1 MAYAEPE
8 GLTETELLAARE
20 ELEKPDR
27 KTRTHAAI
35 ALKIAGADL
44 SEIAEVLGYA
54 SVTQARQ
61 AVEAGLASTVDDD
74 TREKARK
81 LANLRYERLLRSVW
95 VKATQEIV
103 KDPVSG
109 KGVVNHELLAAN
121 RHAAFLVERQAKLN
135 GAERPTEVINYTPL
149 AYEIQEELKRILE
162 GSVDNLPTEL
172 DIIPSNVIE
181 DRPSDSPR

>member
-81 LANLRYERLLRSVW
+81 LAMSTL
-95 VKATQEIV
+95 K
-103 KDPVSG
+103 
-109 KGVVNHELLAAN
+109 VV
-121 RHAAFLVERQAKLN
+121 AKLVRK
-135 GAERPTEVINYTPL
+135 AVISASTRVTS
-149 AYEIQEELKRILE
+149 ESC
-162 GSVDNLPTEL
+162 G
-172 DIIPSNVIE
+172 
-181 DRPSDSPR
+181 